1 MQTQD
6 PSGFMPENSNS
17 DSVLEMPMSKNGN
30 TNITA
35 VPPLPED
42 ASMLAPP
49 DDIQY
54 PESDEIETSSNFND
68 SDAILPIPRPIP
80 IPKRRVSGSYIG
92 NWNIYRMHLRV
103 DIDGATALNKISF
116 DFFSV
121 GSSVSYISSHIVDFV
136 SIVTTAS
143 SHTIRGNISRGTS
156 ALGSNHVE
164 ITIPRRSIL
173 QSAAPAT
180 LTFFTG
186 STRNATYV
194 CNFNSS
200 YFRNVSLETDVE
212 SGTTLAGD
220 YNTGT
225 FANPSP
231 NRVLNVVKAFQ
242 EAGVGMNYT
251 GRNNTIN
258 TSESGAD
265 SRWTDAEMHASM
277 VRHFS
282 TFRNTPQWAVW
293 LLAARR
299 ATSNS
304 LLGIMF
310 DYTGTAPH
318 RQGCAVFQD
327 SLRSYF
333 SGSDYNRNQL
343 YTYVHELGHAFNLLH
358 SWDKSRPDSLSWM
371 NYPWAYDQRNGAG
384 RFWGNFGFNF
394 DNGELIHLR
403 HAFYRNIIM
412 GGNNWAVGA
421 GLESPE
427 ASKNGLS
434 TDVIENNTG
443 LALEIE
449 PVKTVYKLGEPVVVE
464 IKLRNMTK
472 MDKEVNSHI
481 HPKFDFVR
489 IGIKDSNGMVK
500 QYEHI
505 GHYLTA
511 EDKVVLNQDNDTLY
525 ASAYIGYGK
534 DGFYFAQAG
543 TYTLKAAFQTEDGSI
558 IHSEEVSIRVKSPI
572 DNVDDEIADIY
583 LKDEVGMQ
591 FTLLG
596 SDSPEIASGL
606 ELLKKVSEKYSK
618 NDLSV
623 YADLVLG
630 ANKAIVFKTINPD
643 TKSVEVRERN
653 TKQAEAHLNKVFD
666 KSKGENGIDNIT
678 LNWAFRQ
685 LATAYF
691 RENKED
697 QATSVLKKMTTT
709 FEAKDLRTQVI
720 ERIEQQA
727 DSVLVSTNK

>member
-1 MQTQD
+1 MQMQD
-6 PSGFMPENSNS
+6 PSGFMPENSNT
-17 DSVLEMPMSKNGN
+17 DSVLEMPISKNGN
-30 TNITA
+30 LSIPA
-35 VPPLPED
+35 IPPFTQD

-49 DDIQY
+49 DDIQF
-54 PESDEIETSSNFND
+54 PKTNELEKDSS
-68 SDAILPIPRPIP
+68 SDAMIRDVLTPIP
-80 IPKRRVSGSYIG
+80 IRMRNMSGSYIG
-92 NWNIYRMHLRV
+92 DWSSYRMQLRIDV
-103 DIDGATALNKISF
+103 DGTSRLNKVSF

-121 GSSVSYISSHIVDFV
+121 GSTVNYISSHVVDFV
-136 SIVTTAS
+136 SITTTAS
-143 SHTIRGNISRGTS
+143 SCTIKGNISRGTTS
-156 ALGSNHVE
+156 LGSNRIE

-173 QSAAPAT
+173 LPAAAAT
-180 LTFFTG
+180 LTFFSG
-186 STRNATYV
+186 NIRNATYV

-200 YFRNVSLETDVE
+200 YFRNVLLETDVE
-212 SGTTLAGD
+212 TGTTLAGD

-225 FANPSP
+225 FVNPSA
-231 NRVLNVVKAFQ
+231 NRILNVVKAFQ
-242 EAGVGMNYT
+242 EAGIGMNYT

-258 TSESGAD
+258 TAESGAD
-265 SRWTDAEMHASM
+265 SKWTDAEMHASM

-299 ATSNS
+299 ATSSS

-310 DYTGTAPH
+310 DYTGAAPH

-327 SLRSYF
+327 TLRNYF

-384 RFWGNFGFNF
+384 RFWENFGFNF

-403 HAFYRNIIM
+403 HAYYRSIIM

-421 GLESPE
+421 ALESPE
-427 ASKNGLS
+427 SADNAIS

-449 PVKTVYKLGEPVVVE
+449 PVKTVYKLGEPVVIE

-472 MDKEVNSHI
+472 MSQEVNSHI

-489 IGIKDSNGMVK
+489 IGIKDSNGIVK

-511 EDKVVLNQDNDTLY
+511 EDKVILDQDNDTLY

-543 TYTLKAAFQTEDGSI
+543 TYTLKAAFKTNNGSI
-558 IHSEEVSIRVKSPI
+558 IQSEEVSIRVKTPL
-572 DNVDDEIADIY
+572 NEMEDEIADIY

-596 SDSPEIASGL
+596 SDSPELASGL

-618 NDLSV
+618 NELSV
-623 YADLVLG
+623 YADLIIG
-630 ANKAIVFKTINPD
+630 ANKAMVFKSINPD
-643 TKSVEVRERN
+643 SKSIEIRNRN
-653 TKQAEAHLNKVFD
+653 TKQAEAYMNKVFD
-666 KSKGENGIDNIT
+666 KSKGESGVDNIT

-691 RENKED
+691 RENKND
-697 QATSVLKKMTTT
+697 QAATVLNKMSAT
-709 FEAKDLRTQVI
+709 FGAKDLRAQVMV
-720 ERIEQQA
+720 RIDQQA
-727 DSVLVSTNK
+727 NSVMLAENK